1 MSDSHS
7 ITFNVLKRNR
17 LTSPSSNFKY
27 SNFNDT
33 CCASVFL
40 DSRGN
45 ESVKDL
51 DVDHKEAPSVTSL
64 SLLQEHSEPNHPNTL
79 FPVTSC
85 ENEINSISLSERR
98 EANRS
103 VDLFETPRA
112 SRKGSSLRRWLLL
125 SKAVPA
131 GTTVGC
137 CERQAS
143 SSGSSRKKIFS
154 CGLSS
159 EEKLPQTTSDSS
171 KGQSYKPLTTSTSK
185 TEDSNPVCPKR
196 RLSFS
201 QQRTSTLDESKCKDP
216 LLLEPE
222 CLSPIQC
229 KDITVSNT
237 NELNESVLMNVS
249 GGLLRT
255 PTYVGVLPETNEGK
269 FVTSINSLVEN
280 FNFELCDTKSPPARV
295 ASYPDLSTPE
305 DSGYNSLHLDKSGDS
320 LSDHEGS
327 FQEFFQKHKEGSNI
341 LDSKRKTRKLER
353 VRRLSTLREQGSQ
366 SETEDHH
373 GSPSTSTCML
383 TEERNLDSEGHAL
396 ILEEEPSGD
405 VVRSHGD
412 LSRTPALKI
421 VHDICLQRRRSDQSQ
436 ISENIDGTEILAL
449 EHVLAGLIG
458 KKMGLEKLDILTEL
472 KYRNLKHVL
481 AIVLDAL
488 TVESLCSIW
497 KVSKTWREIIVQDKS
512 ADKRRKSYI
521 EQHLK
526 EEAGEYFLKAED
538 AATRVNV
545 LSRSALRPVQA
556 QARTPVAQTPPSYAE
571 LKPRRCSSAPHSTS
585 RQEEYIKVAKT
596 LFTDEALKPCPRCQY
611 PAKYQLLKKWGLC
624 SREACAFEFCILC
637 LCAFHGS
644 KECNSLSAKQKNK
657 KDALPGSA
665 QSKRNL
671 KRL

>member
-7 ITFNVLKRNR
+7 VMFNILKRNR
-17 LTSPSSNFKY
+17 LTSPNSNFKY
-27 SNFNDT
+27 ANFKDT
-33 CCASVFL
+33 CCTPVFL
-40 DSRGN
+40 DSRCN
-45 ESVKDL
+45 ESVKDP
-51 DVDHKEAPSVTSL
+51 DVEHKEALSVTSL
-64 SLLQEHSEPNHPNTL
+64 SLLQEHSEHTRANAL
-79 FPVTSC
+79 FPVSSI
-85 ENEINSISLSERR
+85 ENEMNSISLSERR

-103 VDLFETPRA
+103 TDFSETPKVG
-112 SRKGSSLRRWLLL
+112 RKGSSLRRRL
-125 SKAVPA
+125 
-131 GTTVGC
+131 VGC

-154 CGLSS
+154 CVLSS
-159 EEKLPQTTSDSS
+159 EEKLSQTASDSP
-171 KGQSYKPLTTSTSK
+171 QDTSYKPLITNSSK
-185 TEDSNPVCPKR
+185 TEDSNPDCPKR

-229 KDITVSNT
+229 KDVIVSSA
-237 NELNESVLMNVS
+237 NEFSESVLMSVS
-249 GGLLRT
+249 DGLLRT
-255 PTYVGVLPETNEGK
+255 PTDSVLPEANEGK
-269 FVTSINSLVEN
+269 FLTSINSLVEN
-280 FNFELCDTKSPPARV
+280 FNFQLCDINSSPV
-295 ASYPDLSTPE
+295 KLASYPELSTPE

-327 FQEFFQKHKEGSNI
+327 FQEFLQKRKEGSKT

-373 GSPSTSTCML
+373 GSPSTSVF
-383 TEERNLDSEGHAL
+383 
-396 ILEEEPSGD
+396 LEEQPSGD
-405 VVRSHGD
+405 LVVSHRD

-421 VHDICLQRRRSDQSQ
+421 VHEICLQRQRSDQNQ
-436 ISENIDGTEILAL
+436 ISEDIDGTEMFAL
-449 EHVLAGLIG
+449 EHALAGLIG

-472 KYRNLKHVL
+472 KYRNLNHVL
-481 AIVLDAL
+481 AIVLGAL

-497 KVSKTWREIIVQDKS
+497 RVSKNWREIIVQDKS
-512 ADKRRKSYI
+512 ADERRKLYI
-521 EQHLK
+521 KHLK
-526 EEAGEYFLKAED
+526 EEEYYLKAAD
-538 AATRVNV
+538 AATRLNV
-545 LSRSALRPVQA
+545 LNRSALRPVQA
-556 QARTPVAQTPPSYAE
+556 QARTPVVQTPPSYIE
-571 LKPRRCSSAPHSTS
+571 LTPRRCSSVPHSTS

-611 PAKYQLLKKWGLC
+611 PAKYQLVKKRGLC

-637 LCAFHGS
+637 LRAFHGS
-644 KECNSLSAKQKNK
+644 KECNSLSAKRKSK
-657 KDALPGSA
+657 IDAPPGSA

>member
-7 ITFNVLKRNR
+7 VMFNILKRNK

-27 SNFNDT
+27 ANFKDT
-33 CCASVFL
+33 YCTPVFL
-40 DSRGN
+40 DSRCN
-45 ESVKDL
+45 ESVKDP
-51 DVDHKEAPSVTSL
+51 DVEHKEAPSVASL
-64 SLLQEHSEPNHPNTL
+64 LSLQEHSEHIRANAL
-79 FPVTSC
+79 FPVSSI
-85 ENEINSISLSERR
+85 EKEMNSISLSERR

-103 VDLFETPRA
+103 TDFFETPKVG
-112 SRKGSSLRRWLLL
+112 RKGSSLRRRLLL
-125 SKAVPA
+125 SKTVPA
-131 GTTVGC
+131 GTSVGC

-154 CGLSS
+154 CVLSS
-159 EEKLPQTTSDSS
+159 EENLSQTASDSP
-171 KGQSYKPLTTSTSK
+171 QDTSYKSLITNSSK
-185 TEDSNPVCPKR
+185 TEDSNPDCPKR

-229 KDITVSNT
+229 KDVIVSSA
-237 NELNESVLMNVS
+237 NEFCESVLMSVS
-249 GGLLRT
+249 DGLLRT
-255 PTYVGVLPETNEGK
+255 PTDSVLPEASEGK
-269 FVTSINSLVEN
+269 FLTSINSLIEN
-280 FNFELCDTKSPPARV
+280 FNFQLCDINSSPV
-295 ASYPDLSTPE
+295 KLASYPDLSTPE
-305 DSGYNSLHLDKSGDS
+305 DSGYNSLPLDKSGDS

-327 FQEFFQKHKEGSNI
+327 FQEFLKKRKEGSKT

-373 GSPSTSTCML
+373 GSPSTSVCML
-383 TEERNLDSEGHAL
+383 TEERNFVDEDYAL
-396 ILEEEPSGD
+396 VLEEQPSGD
-405 VVRSHGD
+405 LVVSHRD

-421 VHDICLQRRRSDQSQ
+421 AHEICLQRQRSDQNQ
-436 ISENIDGTEILAL
+436 TSENIDGTEMLAL

-497 KVSKTWREIIVQDKS
+497 KVSKNWREIIVQDKS
-512 ADKRRKSYI
+512 ADERRKLYI
-521 EQHLK
+521 KHLK
-526 EEAGEYFLKAED
+526 EAAGEYFLKAAD
-538 AATRVNV
+538 AATRLNV
-545 LSRSALRPVQA
+545 LNRSALRRVQA
-556 QARTPVAQTPPSYAE
+556 QARTPVVQTPPSYIE
-571 LKPRRCSSAPHSTS
+571 LTPRRCSSVPHSTS

-611 PAKYQLLKKWGLC
+611 PAKYQLVKKWGLC

-637 LCAFHGS
+637 LRAFHGS
-644 KECNSLSAKQKNK
+644 KECNSLPAKRKSK
-657 KDALPGSA
+657 IDAPPGSA

>member
-1 MSDSHS
+1 MSDGPSVMFD
-7 ITFNVLKRNR
+7 ILKRNR

-27 SNFNDT
+27 SNFKDT
-33 CCASVFL
+33 CCTSVFL
-40 DSRGN
+40 DSRCN
-45 ESVKDL
+45 ESVKDP
-51 DVDHKEAPSVTSL
+51 DAEHKEALSVTSL
-64 SLLQEHSEPNHPNTL
+64 SLLQERSEHIHTNAL
-79 FPVTSC
+79 FPVSASI
-85 ENEINSISLSERR
+85 ENEINSVSLSERR

-103 VDLFETPRA
+103 ADFFETPKV
-112 SRKGSSLRRWLLL
+112 SRRGSSLRRRLLL
-125 SKAVPA
+125 SKTLPA

-137 CERQAS
+137 CEGQAS

-154 CGLSS
+154 CVLSS
-159 EEKLPQTTSDSS
+159 EEKLSQTASRSPRD
-171 KGQSYKPLTTSTSK
+171 KSYKLLTASTSK
-185 TEDSNPVCPKR
+185 TEDFNPDCPNR

-216 LLLEPE
+216 LLLEPD

-229 KDITVSNT
+229 KDVVSNA
-237 NELNESVLMNVS
+237 NEFNESVLMSVNDT
-249 GGLLRT
+249 LPRT
-255 PTYVGVLPETNEGK
+255 PAYRVLPEASEGK
-269 FVTSINSLVEN
+269 FLTSINSLVEN
-280 FNFELCDTKSPPARV
+280 FNFELHDTNSPPVAPL

-305 DSGYNSLHLDKSGDS
+305 DSGYNSLHLDKSGES

-327 FQEFFQKHKEGSNI
+327 FQEFFQKCKEGSRI

-373 GSPSTSTCML
+373 DSPSTSACML
-383 TEERNLDSEGHAL
+383 TEERSFVSEDHAL
-396 ILEEEPSGD
+396 VLDRQTSGD
-405 VVRSHGD
+405 LVVSHGD

-421 VHDICLQRRRSDQSQ
+421 VHEICLQRRRSDQNQ
-436 ISENIDGTEILAL
+436 ISENIDGTEIFTL
-449 EHVLAGLIG
+449 ERVLAGLIG

-472 KYRNLKHVL
+472 KERNLKHVL

-497 KVSKTWREIIVQDKS
+497 KVSKNWREIIVQDKS
-512 ADKRRKSYI
+512 ADNRRKLYI
-521 EQHLK
+521 KHLK
-526 EEAGEYFLKAED
+526 EEAGEYLLKAED
-538 AATRVNV
+538 AATRLNV
-545 LSRSALRPVQA
+545 LNRSALRLVQA
-556 QARTPVAQTPPSYAE
+556 QARTPVVQTAPSYTE
-571 LKPRRCSSAPHSTS
+571 LTPRRCSSVPHSTR

-611 PAKYQLLKKWGLC
+611 PAKYQLIKKRGLC

-637 LCAFHGS
+637 LHAFHGS

-657 KDALPGSA
+657 RDAPPGSA

>member
-1 MSDSHS
+1 MSDGHS
-7 ITFNVLKRNR
+7 VMFNILKRNR
-17 LTSPSSNFKY
+17 LTSPSSNFRY
-27 SNFNDT
+27 SSFKDT
-33 CCASVFL
+33 CSTTVFM
-40 DSRGN
+40 DSRCN
-45 ESVKDL
+45 DPDAE
-51 DVDHKEAPSVTSL
+51 HKETPNATSL
-64 SLLQEHSEPNHPNTL
+64 SLLQEHSDRIHPNAL
-79 FPVTSC
+79 CSVSSSI
-85 ENEINSISLSERR
+85 ENEMNSISLSERR

-103 VDLFETPRA
+103 TDFFETPKV
-112 SRKGSSLRRWLLL
+112 SRKGSSLRRRLLL
-125 SKAVPA
+125 SKTAPA

-154 CGLSS
+154 CVLSS
-159 EEKLPQTTSDSS
+159 EEKLSQTASDFS
-171 KGQSYKPLTTSTSK
+171 KDKSCNPLTTSISEA
-185 TEDSNPVCPKR
+185 EDSSPDCLKR

-216 LLLEPE
+216 LLLETE

-229 KDITVSNT
+229 KEVSVSNT
-237 NELNESVLMNVS
+237 SEFSESILMSVS
-249 GGLLRT
+249 EGLLET
-255 PTYVGVLPETNEGK
+255 PTYCALPEADESK
-269 FVTSINSLVEN
+269 FLTSIDSLVEN
-280 FNFELCDTKSPPARV
+280 FNFELCNRNTPPV
-295 ASYPDLSTPE
+295 KLASYANLSTPE
-305 DSGYNSLHLDKSGDS
+305 DSGYNSLHLDKSGD

-327 FQEFFQKHKEGSNI
+327 FQELFQKRKEGSKI
-341 LDSKRKTRKLER
+341 LDSKRKARKLER

-373 GSPSTSTCML
+373 GSPSNSVYIL
-383 TEERNLDSEGHAL
+383 TEERNISQDHGLVLKEQ
-396 ILEEEPSGD
+396 ISGD
-405 VVRSHGD
+405 LVVNYGD
-412 LSRTPALKI
+412 LSRTPALQI
-421 VHDICLQRRRSDQSQ
+421 VHEICLQRQRSDQNQ
-436 ISENIDGTEILAL
+436 ISKNIDGTEIFSL

-497 KVSKTWREIIVQDKS
+497 KVSKNWREIIVQDKS
-512 ADKRRKSYI
+512 ADRRRKSYI
-521 EQHLK
+521 KQLK

-538 AATRVNV
+538 AATRLNV
-545 LSRSALRPVQA
+545 LNRSALKPVQA
-556 QARTPVAQTPPSYAE
+556 QARTPVVQTPPSYIE
-571 LKPRRCSSAPHSTS
+571 LTPRRCNSVPQSTS

-611 PAKYQLLKKWGLC
+611 PAKYQLVKKRGLC

-637 LCAFHGS
+637 LHSFHGS
-644 KECNSLSAKQKNK
+644 KECNSLSAKRKNK
-657 KDALPGSA
+657 KDAPPGSA